1 MAPAVSWLRAHLE
14 DRRAEIGLIGLC
26 LVALTVFAVHG
37 PYGDGDIRVYHRYA
51 VEFWAGR
58 HAFHQLPAEY
68 PPLALVVF
76 TLSVLPP
83 LHDYATVF
91 AIWMSVVFVA
101 GYLAFVRFESR
112 RQAAIFFLYLI
123 VGATSTLLARYDL
136 IPALLSVAAFW
147 LVVRGRYRLAYLLL
161 AAGILLKLYPIFLI
175 PLVMIEQRRA
185 LLLVG
190 RPWLREVAEGAG
202 LAAAVV
208 LAGFAIAVGLG
219 GWAGLS
225 PFFYAAARPLQVESL
240 GATLLWL
247 GSFAGYPAEVEH
259 SFYSYNLIGPL
270 APGIAS
276 AASSVGVAALLW
288 IYWRLWLGRMNL
300 SRAFLAVICVVLLSS
315 KVFSPQ
321 YLIWALP
328 FVAIVEGLDSVW
340 FILCAFTTLI
350 FPVLYVSEHIFGTA
364 GPFPYSG
371 TFLGM
376 IALRNAAMIVATVR
390 ALYPRRAP
398 EPPRSRAVPA
408 DTRSREPSAL
418 SSVGD

>member
-1 MAPAVSWLRAHLE
+1 MTPRRGRSLIVRILTIRACSGRQTTALIGHDRCMAPAVSWLRAHLE

-185 LLLVG
+185 LLLAG
-190 RPWLREVAEGAG
+190 RPWLRDVAEGAG
-202 LAAAVV
+202 VRIRQRGRGLRPAIRPRHRALELGEAGHLA
-208 LAGFAIAVGLG
+208 
-219 GWAGLS
+219 S
-225 PFFYAAARPLQVESL
+225 
-240 GATLLWL
+240 
-247 GSFAGYPAEVEH
+247 
-259 SFYSYNLIGPL
+259 
-270 APGIAS
+270 GIA
-276 AASSVGVAALLW
+276 G
-288 IYWRLWLGRMNL
+288 
-300 SRAFLAVICVVLLSS
+300 
-315 KVFSPQ
+315 
-321 YLIWALP
+321 
-328 FVAIVEGLDSVW
+328 
-340 FILCAFTTLI
+340 
-350 FPVLYVSEHIFGTA
+350 
-364 GPFPYSG
+364 
-371 TFLGM
+371 
-376 IALRNAAMIVATVR
+376 
-390 ALYPRRAP
+390 
-398 EPPRSRAVPA
+398 
-408 DTRSREPSAL
+408 
-418 SSVGD
+418 